1 MAGSQGRSN
10 GGEARGVPS
19 FPRRGRSILVVNQDN
34 QYQLSGVTTPETAFA
49 AAGAAAAAPES
60 PQRRRGGG
68 VSPTSPRSL
77 APPAPQH
84 HFVFAQE
91 SSEGEA
97 RTADLG
103 AAAAAAAESGSSSL
117 VARPMQ
123 RGGGGHQLL
132 RRFSFRSPG
141 SPVASPLAGTSAVEG
156 GGGANTGILGV
167 FPLRASSTFGVRS
180 PSAIYPSVPVFSS
193 AFSAL
198 PALSN
203 MRASVGAAA
212 SDAALTQQREQ
223 RSRTHLHSADLF
235 DRTSPVQKARQK
247 WRCVLPTALDSPYH
261 SLVSGDDVQ
270 QRVATLFQTPPLAQT
285 EEVKKKLRAFFPAT
299 HGMDYV
305 EIVPDASPSPA
316 AEGSASLP
324 LTPRGRVIR
333 LGIVLSGGPAPGGHN
348 VIAGLHDYV
357 KSQHPDS
364 MVFGFMGGLD
374 GVLTKKYKVITD
386 ENMSQYRNQG
396 GFDML
401 WSGRG
406 KVNGEEDLERA
417 KEVCESLELQG
428 LVLVGGDGS
437 NSNAALIAEY
447 FQQHLP
453 SCAMVG
459 VPKTIDGDLKSP
471 LIQTSFG
478 FDTAAKTYSELIG
491 NLCTDVNSSQT
502 TYHFVRVMGRS
513 ASHLVLECAMQ
524 TRPNLLFIGEEVDHR
539 NMSLADIVGQ
549 TADLVLQ
556 RKESGKLYGI
566 ILLPE
571 GLIEFIPEMKILLE
585 ELNAVLAEHN
595 NKFSPDKLK
604 RSRSVWDYLP
614 ELIQEQLL
622 MDREATGYIQ
632 VAKIATERLLILLLE
647 TELQKRGHDPDQW
660 CFMPHYFGYEGR
672 CAMPSNFDA
681 NYCYSLGC
689 AAGVLA
695 EQRKNGYMS
704 VVRNLDQHPTLWTP
718 AGVPFTKMMCVKQ
731 DAQGKEFP
739 AIIRSLVDLE
749 GPLFKVLCEVRDVWR
764 LNDLYRVPGPIQFDG
779 VTADEPCFTVVVP
792 TADDLLSGSDPRAN
806 IICSRGLVMKE
817 LGSYSS
823 LQQQRLLYLPS
834 LPPICRDKK
843 ARARPSKQVLCRDP
857 YTQRQVLMHYPYL
870 ANSSLFF
877 LHDVAHDK
885 YIPPLGFGLRVGL
898 VFISRQSPG
907 VANVL
912 WGLHERLKLV
922 QGKCIAFF
930 GLNGVVEKKFIEVED
945 ADLELFRNQGGCEL
959 TGRSTSHSLGSR
971 VMQEKVRKT
980 CEDMALDGLI
990 IPGSAFAMSEAA
1002 LLAEYFLAK
1011 QCRTSVIGIPATG
1024 SNNLSGELIETCI
1037 GFDSSTKV
1045 YASLI
1050 GNVLT
1055 DAASMPK
1062 YWHFVRLMGR
1072 QPSHEVL
1079 ECALQTHP
1087 NLVIIAEEYG
1097 AADKTLLHVVQDIA
1111 DVVCQRAEMGR
1122 NFGTV
1127 LIPDALLMHLPNM
1140 KILLAELRSIL
1151 KEASAKGE
1159 MKKAQQQLNNV
1170 ESWDSDNNSNG
1181 WQRRLT
1187 PWSAALFRSF
1197 PKFIRR
1203 ELLEVDM
1210 GEIRFERLETE
1221 ELLAQMAKE
1230 ELAYRAS
1237 VGRYS
1242 GKFQAVTHFFGYQGR
1257 SSMPSQFDANLAYA
1271 YGHLASI
1278 LVESGVTGHCC
1289 SIRGLCGPVSE
1300 WHLGSVPFVSLMRL
1314 VPTPQDNPTFVCQRP
1329 EDGEVTLSSAAD
1341 IRQQRSVM
1349 TDLPV
1354 IPSAEVNLDGKAYRW
1369 MKTAAEQWTLED
1381 RFCNPGPIQFS
1392 GLAAN
1397 FFNRELFEE
1406 QAEYFDMV
1414 CRVECYTNIL
1424 KNTCTFGVSENFL
1437 KNAYVSLTGLL
1448 MLAFHPDELT
1458 TRLPALSLSETEG
1471 GAGTSGD
1478 QAGSTANSMAKR
1490 TFSEG
1495 GTSGTL
1501 W

>member
-1 MAGSQGRSN
+1 MADSSQGDVGKGRS
-10 GGEARGVPS
+10 S
-19 FPRRGRSILVVNQDN
+19 LPRRGRSLLVVTNDN
-34 QYQLSGVTTPETAFA
+34 QYTLAGPGADGPDRQVSPPVSEAGGRSWGNVLVTAPREG
-49 AAGAAAAAPES
+49 AGAATAGPRALRRLSFHTPAAGQLTSSYGIGSSGGQATLLRAGSSIFGNAQGIALTPAASYAPGHPGLSREA
-60 PQRRRGGG
+60 PGG
-68 VSPTSPRSL
+68 V
-77 APPAPQH
+77 
-84 HFVFAQE
+84 
-91 SSEGEA
+91 
-97 RTADLG
+97 
-103 AAAAAAAESGSSSL
+103 
-117 VARPMQ
+117 PM
-123 RGGGGHQLL
+123 H
-132 RRFSFRSPG
+132 
-141 SPVASPLAGTSAVEG
+141 
-156 GGGANTGILGV
+156 
-167 FPLRASSTFGVRS
+167 
-180 PSAIYPSVPVFSS
+180 
-193 AFSAL
+193 
-198 PALSN
+198 
-203 MRASVGAAA
+203 
-212 SDAALTQQREQ
+212 QREQ
-223 RSRTHLHSADLF
+223 RGRTHLHSADLF
-235 DRTSPVQKARQK
+235 DRTSPVQKARQS
-247 WRCVLPTALDSPYH
+247 WTCTLPAALDADSHTLLTGPQLDA
-261 SLVSGDDVQ
+261 SVGD
-270 QRVATLFQTPPLAQT
+270 AFTAGPLAQT
-285 EEVKKKLRAFFPAT
+285 PDVQQKLKAHFPAT
-299 HGMDYV
+299 WGLEYT
-305 EIVPDASPSPA
+305 EIAPGPVDAGARS
-316 AEGSASLP
+316 
-324 LTPRGRVIR
+324 RVVTR

-348 VIAGLHDYV
+348 VIAGLHDFV
-357 KSQHPDS
+357 KTKHPDS
-364 MVFGFMGGLD
+364 VVFGFMGGLD
-374 GVLTKKYKVITD
+374 GVTNKKYKVTTD
-386 ENMSQYRNQG
+386 ELMAQYRNQG

-406 KVNGEEDLERA
+406 KVNGEEDLQKA
-417 KEVCESLELQG
+417 KEVCESLELHG
-428 LVLVGGDGS
+428 LILVGGDGS
-437 NSNAALIAEY
+437 NSNAALLAEY
-447 FQQHLP
+447 FQVHLP
-453 SCAMVG
+453 SCAVVG

-471 LIQTSFG
+471 LIEASFG

-524 TRPNLLFIGEEVDHR
+524 TRPNLVFIGEEVDES
-539 NMSLADIVGQ
+539 NMCLADIVKQ
-549 TADLVLQ
+549 TADLVISRLDA
-556 RKESGKLYGI
+556 GKRYGI

-571 GLIEFIPEMKILLE
+571 GLIEFIPEMKLLIK
-585 ELNAVLAEHN
+585 ELNEVLSSN
-595 NKFSPDKLK
+595 NGEFSPDKLK
-604 RSRSVWDYLP
+604 QSRHVWDYLP
-614 ELIQEQLL
+614 EMIQDQLM

-647 TELQKRGHDPDQW
+647 AELQKRGYDPDSW
-660 CFMPHYFGYEGR
+660 SFMPHYFGYEGR

-681 NYCYSLGC
+681 NYCYSLGYT
-689 AAGVLA
+689 AGVLA
-695 EQRKNGYMS
+695 EKGRNGYMS
-704 VVRNLDQHPTLWTP
+704 IVRNLDQHPSLWTP
-718 AGVPFTKMMCVKQ
+718 AGVPFTKMMYMKQ
-731 DAQGKEFP
+731 DAQGKDFP
-739 AIIRSLVDLE
+739 AIVRSLVDLN
-749 GPLFKVLCEVRDVWR
+749 GPLFKVFCEVRDEWKLSDV
-764 LNDLYRVPGPIQFDG
+764 YRVPGPIQFAG
-779 VTADEPCFTVVVP
+779 VTADEPCYAVMIP
-792 TADDLLSGSDPRAN
+792 SAEDLLSGADPRAN
-806 IICSRGLVMKE
+806 IVSNRGVVQKE
-817 LGSYSS
+817 LGTYSS
-823 LQQQRLLYLPS
+823 LQQQRLLFLPS
-834 LPPICRDKK
+834 LPPICQDKK
-843 ARARPSKQVLCRDP
+843 ARARPSKQMFCKDP

-870 ANSSLFF
+870 SNSSLFF
-877 LHDVAHDK
+877 LHDVGHDK
-885 YIPPLGFGLRVGL
+885 YIPPIGFGLRIGL

-930 GLNGVVEKKFIEVED
+930 GLNGLADRKYLEIEDE
-945 ADLELFRNQGGCEL
+945 DLELFKNQGGCEL
-959 TGRSTSHSLGSR
+959 IGRSTSHSLGSR
-971 VMQEKVRKT
+971 EMQEKVRQT
-980 CEDMALDGLI
+980 CEAMNLDGLV

-1087 NLVIIAEEYG
+1087 NFVIIAEEYG

-1159 MKKAQQQLNNV
+1159 MKKAQQDLNDISDENCPAN
-1170 ESWDSDNNSNG
+1170 SW
-1181 WQRRLT
+1181 RKRLT
-1187 PWSAALFRSF
+1187 PWSAALFRTF

-1203 ELLEVDM
+1203 ELLQVDM

-1221 ELLAQMAKE
+1221 ELLAQMVKE
-1230 ELAYRAS
+1230 ELEYRKS

-1257 SSMPSQFDANLAYA
+1257 SSMPSQFDANLAFA

-1289 SIRGLCGPVSE
+1289 SIRGLCGPVSD
-1300 WHLGSVPFVSLMRL
+1300 WHLGSIPFVTLMKL
-1314 VPTPQDNPTFVCQRP
+1314 VPTPQDNPTFAAS
-1329 EDGEVTLSSAAD
+1329 DSALRNTATD

-1354 IPSAEVNLDGKAYRW
+1354 IPSAEVNLEGKAYRW

-1381 RFCNPGPIQFS
+1381 RFCNPGPIQFT
-1392 GLAAN
+1392 GPAAN

-1424 KNTCTFGVSENFL
+1424 KQTCTFGVSDSFL

-1458 TRLPALSLSETEG
+1458 SRLPALSVGDEDAQARENAGTAPSFAPLRSGDMLSSGSSRFFKRELTMQHG
-1471 GAGTSGD
+1471 GAND
-1478 QAGSTANSMAKR
+1478 
-1490 TFSEG
+1490 FS
-1495 GTSGTL
+1495 
-1501 W
+1501 